1 MFKYGFKN
9 SRFLAALLLFLA
21 GISGFLPAQ
30 KKFDPFKK
38 YPPFA
43 LQEDT
48 RIIKDVVL
56 EMHPVMGIYKSK
68 SYYEQQFNRLISELK
83 DSLTEK
89 QYRLKLKLLFDELHC
104 GHTEVWQSKAY
115 NKYIKPVK
123 LNFLPYYMITV
134 NNKVYIGTSINP
146 KKDSLLKSGT
156 EILKINSIPVDSI
169 LNYSKH
175 FVSGD
180 GYTTTGKELYLR
192 SGINYSY
199 PSLFGRPDSFLIES
213 KYKEHVTAYW
223 VKALNL
229 KDLPYPSLQPRSD
242 SAYKKYKKVN
252 ISTGYLDED
261 KKAAVLKVK
270 SFKSFRYNRVYRKF
284 FRKLNQDH
292 IKNLVIDLRY
302 NGGGNLMNSYKL
314 LSYLIDKP
322 TTITLKTHVKNYP
335 NKKYTIGNLGFKV
348 TKIAMAFGGKKRQ
361 NGDTLFYTYSIKPKK
376 KNHFNN
382 SVYVLINGGTF
393 SASCVVSAYLQESK
407 RAVFIGSET
416 GGAREG
422 CNAGV
427 TPYYTLP
434 HSKIKVR
441 VPAFRIV
448 HDINPAITGK
458 GILPDYEINYSL
470 IDILARRDLELNK
483 VKELIK
489 K

>member
-1 MFKYGFKN
+1 MFKYGIKN
-9 SRFLAALLLFLA
+9 SSVLTLLMVFFTV
-21 GISGFLPAQ
+21 SHFVVTAQ
-30 KKFDPFKK
+30 KKFNPNKK
-38 YPPFA
+38 YAPVA

-48 RIIKDVVL
+48 RIIKDVIL
-56 EMHPVMGIYKSK
+56 KMHPVMGIYQPKN
-68 SYYEQQFNRLISELK
+68 YYEQQFDQLISSLN

-134 NNKVYIGTSINP
+134 NNKVYVGTSVNP
-146 KKDSLLKSGT
+146 KKDSLLKSGA

-169 LNYSKH
+169 VNYSKH

-180 GYTTTGKELYLR
+180 GYTTTGKDLYMR

-213 KYKEHVTAYW
+213 KYKEQVSTYW

-242 SAYKKYKKVN
+242 SAYKKHKRVN
-252 ISTGYLDED
+252 ISTGYINENE
-261 KKAAVLKVK
+261 KTAVLKIK
-270 SFKSFRYNRVYRKF
+270 SFKSFRYNKVYRQF
-284 FRKLNQDH
+284 FAKLRKDEV
-292 IKNLVIDLRY
+292 KNLVIDLRY
-302 NGGGNLMNSYKL
+302 NGGGNLMNSYRL
-314 LSYLIDKP
+314 LSYLVDKP
-322 TTITLKTHVKNYP
+322 VKVTLKTHVNNYP
-335 NKKYTIGNLGFKV
+335 NKKHTRGNLAFKI
-348 TKIAMAFGGKKRQ
+348 TKMTMGIEGEKRR
-361 NGDTLFYTYSIKPKK
+361 NGDTLFYTHTIKPRK
-376 KNHFNN
+376 KNHYNH

-393 SASCVVSAYLQESK
+393 SASCVVSAYLQECK

-416 GGAREG
+416 GGAKEG

-427 TPYYTLP
+427 TTYYTLP
-434 HSKIKVR
+434 NTKVKVR

-458 GILPDYEINYSL
+458 GIVPEYEVNYSL

-483 VKELIK
+483 LKELIK